1 MNLEIYKKG
10 QGRYARRAAYLLG
23 GVLIFFGAYR
33 FFATFNSVG
42 RHVWVADLPL
52 IGDVTLYKVE
62 AFVVFALGLLG
73 LHLVLNRPATADL
86 LIDTE
91 QEMRKVSWPSRTEV
105 WSATKVVVL
114 VTFVTGLAL
123 YGFDFVLR
131 QIIWNYII

>member
-10 QGRYARRAAYLLG
+10 QGRYARRTAYLLG
-23 GVLIFFGAYR
+23 AALILFGAYR

-42 RHVWVADLPL
+42 KHVWVSDLPL
-52 IGDVTLYKVE
+52 LGDLTLYKVE

-73 LHLVLNRPATADL
+73 MHLILNRAWLADL

-91 QEMRKVSWPSRTEV
+91 QEMRKVSWPSKSEV

-114 VTFVTGLAL
+114 VTFVVGLAL